1 MLVTEKVL
9 SRQISIEECTE
20 GEKEKAAFQA
30 LQTPT
35 FKGRRETKKL
45 QQMQRNDQRSRQ
57 ETKMTKS
64 LIEADR
70 DRMFEDKHS

>member
-1 MLVTEKVL
+1 M
-9 SRQISIEECTE
+9 SIEECIE

-45 QQMQRNDQRSRQ
+45 QQMKRNDQRSRQ

-70 DRMFEDKHS
+70 DRMFEDKHN

>member
-9 SRQISIEECTE
+9 SRQISIEECIE
-20 GEKEKAAFQA
+20 GEKEKAVFQA

-45 QQMQRNDQRSRQ
+45 QQMKRNDQRSRQ

-70 DRMFEDKHS
+70 DRMFEDKHN